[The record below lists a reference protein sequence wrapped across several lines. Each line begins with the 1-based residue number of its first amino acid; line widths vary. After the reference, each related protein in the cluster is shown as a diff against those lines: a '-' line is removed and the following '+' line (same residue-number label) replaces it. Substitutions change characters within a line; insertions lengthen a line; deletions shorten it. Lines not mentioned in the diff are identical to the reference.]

1 MGKKKLKK
9 LFPALKNYII
19 VILYI
24 VFIYIFMVIV
34 IPAIYATIYSN
45 LK

>member
-24 VFIYIFMVIV
+24 VFIYVFMAIV